1 MVVDKQQPRHVTQVE
16 VLKAFTH
23 PLRLRL
29 YYALAA
35 TTSATATQLAKQ
47 VNTTAQLA
55 FYHLTR
61 LAELGV
67 VEEDQYAEAH
77 GRERYWRQSSRGLTF
92 DPNSFDKDTE
102 REVEV
107 LHRAQAAA
115 HAELLRQF
123 FDTPSDLGDTLRAAA
138 FGTDMILE
146 LTVAELNELRE
157 EINAVL
163 LRFRDR
169 PRASDPNA
177 LDPARSRRVFALA
190 HAFPMR

>member
-1 MVVDKQQPRHVTQVE
+1 MDKQQSRHVTQVE

-29 YYALAA
+29 YYALAT
-35 TTSATATQLAKQ
+35 TTSATATQLAKR
-47 VNTTAQLA
+47 VDTTAQLA

-61 LAELGV
+61 LADLGV
-67 VEEDQYAEAH
+67 VEEDPCAEAH

-107 LHRAQAAA
+107 LHRAQAAV

-123 FDTPSDLGDTLRAAA
+123 FDTPADPSDTLRAAA

-146 LTVAELNELRE
+146 LTAAELDELRE
-157 EINAVL
+157 EITAVL

-177 LDPARSRRVFALA
+177 PTPPVSRVFALA
-190 HAFPMR
+190 HAFSMK